1 MANREGIVSQTC
13 GMIILLAAALAALF
27 LSGCPALMIPS
38 LGYEA
43 YKYEHNKSSQTPQSS
58 ATAVPPPGMTE

>member
-1 MANREGIVSQTC
+1 MAV
-13 GMIILLAAALAALF
+13 AALGALF

-43 YKYEHNKSSQTPQSS
+43 YKYEHNKSSQTPQSG
-58 ATAVPPPGMTE
+58 ATAVPPPYTTE